1 MSMQKKYQGL
11 VIPMIT
17 PITAKGSLDK
27 NAVEKIFDLF
37 HSQRAAPFIL
47 GTTGESYSVS
57 LEMKKKIYQACRQ
70 IEKK

>member
-47 GTTGESYSVS
+47 GTTGESSSVS
-57 LEMKKKIYQACRQ
+57 LEMKKKYIKRAGKL
-70 IEKK
+70 KKK